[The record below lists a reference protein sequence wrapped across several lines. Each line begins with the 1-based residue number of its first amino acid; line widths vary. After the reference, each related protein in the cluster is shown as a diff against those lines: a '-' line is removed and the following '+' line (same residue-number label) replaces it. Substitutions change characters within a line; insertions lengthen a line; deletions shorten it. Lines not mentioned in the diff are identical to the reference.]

1 MKFLAT
7 LFFCLLSFSTNAENI
22 KIGFIDTNQV
32 VTSLS
37 QYKASI
43 DEISSEFEP
52 KKQELLDLYNHI
64 ELVRT
69 KINEILKSDS
79 NKSIENELIKLSNL
93 EQSFRKETEFWQN
106 TMNNKK
112 INLLKEIE
120 ILVNQTINE
129 YAKREN
135 YDLILY
141 ENIAFASDKVDI
153 SKEIIAE
160 IEKLWN
166 LHYKKLLIWLMAQ

>member
-1 MKFLAT
+1 M
-7 LFFCLLSFSTNAENI
+7 LSFSTNAENI
-22 KIGFIDTNQV
+22 KSGFIDTNQV

-79 NKSIENELIKLSNL
+79 NKSIEDELAKLSNL
-93 EQSFRKETEFWQN
+93 EQSFRQETEFWQN

-112 INLLKEIE
+112 IDLLKEIE

-141 ENIAFASDKVDI
+141 ENIAFVSDKVDI
-153 SKEIIAE
+153 SEEIIAE
-160 IEKLWN
+160 IEKL
-166 LHYKKLLIWLMAQ
+166 

>member
-1 MKFLAT
+1 MKVLVIFFFYFL
-7 LFFCLLSFSTNAENI
+7 CFSTNAENI

-69 KINEILKSDS
+69 KINEILKSDA
-79 NKSIENELIKLSNL
+79 NKSIEDELAKLSNL

-112 INLLKEIE
+112 IDLLKEIE

-141 ENIAFASDKVDI
+141 ENIAFVSDKVDI

-160 IEKLWN
+160 IEKL
-166 LHYKKLLIWLMAQ
+166 

>member
-69 KINEILKSDS
+69 KIDEILKSDS
-79 NKSIENELIKLSNL
+79 NKSIEDELAKLSNL

-112 INLLKEIE
+112 IDLLKEIE

-141 ENIAFASDKVDI
+141 ENIAFVSDKVNI
-153 SKEIIAE
+153 SDEIIAE
-160 IEKLWN
+160 IEKL
-166 LHYKKLLIWLMAQ
+166 

>member
-1 MKFLAT
+1 MKVLAIM
-7 LFFCLLSFSTNAENI
+7 FFCLLSFSTNAENI

-64 ELVRT
+64 ELVRI
-69 KINEILKSDS
+69 KIDETLKSDS
-79 NKSIENELIKLSNL
+79 NKSIEDELANLSNL

-112 INLLKEIE
+112 IDLLKEIE

-141 ENIAFASDKVDI
+141 ENIAFVSDKVDI

-160 IEKLWN
+160 IEKL
-166 LHYKKLLIWLMAQ
+166 

>member
-37 QYKASI
+37 QYKTSI

-69 KINEILKSDS
+69 KIDEILKSDS
-79 NKSIENELIKLSNL
+79 NKSIEDELAKLSNL

-112 INLLKEIE
+112 IDLLKEIE

-166 LHYKKLLIWLMAQ
+166 LHYKKLLIWLMA

>member
-1 MKFLAT
+1 MKVLAI

-37 QYKASI
+37 QYKTSI

-79 NKSIENELIKLSNL
+79 NKSIEDELAKLSNL

-112 INLLKEIE
+112 IDLLKEIE

-141 ENIAFASDKVDI
+141 ENIAFVSDKVDI
-153 SKEIIAE
+153 SEEIIAE
-160 IEKLWN
+160 IEKLWSW
-166 LHYKKLLIWLMAQ
+166 HYKKLQI

>member
-1 MKFLAT
+1 MKVLAI

-22 KIGFIDTNQV
+22 KIGFIDTSQV
-32 VTSLS
+32 ISSLT
-37 QYKASI
+37 QYNSSI
-43 DEISSEFEP
+43 DQISEEFEP

-79 NKSIENELIKLSNL
+79 NKSIEDELAKLSNL

-112 INLLKEIE
+112 IDLLKEIE

-141 ENIAFASDKVDI
+141 ENIAFVSDKVDI

-160 IEKLWN
+160 IEKL
-166 LHYKKLLIWLMAQ
+166 

>member
-1 MKFLAT
+1 MKVLAI

-69 KINEILKSDS
+69 KIDEILKSDS
-79 NKSIENELIKLSNL
+79 NKSIEDELAKLSNL
-93 EQSFRKETEFWQN
+93 EQSFRQETEFWQN

-112 INLLKEIE
+112 IDLLKEIE

-141 ENIAFASDKVDI
+141 ENIAFVSDKVDI
-153 SKEIIAE
+153 SEEIIAE
-160 IEKLWN
+160 IEKL
-166 LHYKKLLIWLMAQ
+166 

>member
-1 MKFLAT
+1 M
-7 LFFCLLSFSTNAENI
+7 LSFSTNAENI

-64 ELVRT
+64 ELLRT
-69 KINEILKSDS
+69 KIDETLKSDS
-79 NKSIENELIKLSNL
+79 KKSIEDELAKLSNL
-93 EQSFRKETEFWQN
+93 EQSFRNETEFWQN

-112 INLLKEIE
+112 IDLLKEIE

-141 ENIAFASDKVDI
+141 ENIAFVSDKVDI
-153 SKEIIAE
+153 SEEIIAE
-160 IEKLWN
+160 IEKL
-166 LHYKKLLIWLMAQ
+166 

>member
-1 MKFLAT
+1 M
-7 LFFCLLSFSTNAENI
+7 CFSTNAENI

-69 KINEILKSDS
+69 KIDEILKSDS
-79 NKSIENELIKLSNL
+79 NKSIEDELIKLSNL

-112 INLLKEIE
+112 IDLLKEIE

-153 SKEIIAE
+153 TKEIIAE
-160 IEKLWN
+160 IEKL
-166 LHYKKLLIWLMAQ
+166 

>member
-1 MKFLAT
+1 MKALAIFFLS
-7 LFFCLLSFSTNAENI
+7 LLCISSYANNI

-37 QYKASI
+37 QYILSI
-43 DEISSEFEP
+43 DKISSEFEP

-69 KINEILKSDS
+69 KIDEILKSDS
-79 NKSIENELIKLSNL
+79 SKSIQDELAKLSTL
-93 EQSFRKETEFWQN
+93 EQSFKQETEFWQEN
-106 TMNNKK
+106 MNNKK
-112 INLLKEIE
+112 IDLLKEIE
-120 ILVNQTINE
+120 VLVNQTINE

-141 ENIAFASDKVDI
+141 QNIAFVSDKVDI

-160 IEKLWN
+160 IEKL
-166 LHYKKLLIWLMAQ
+166 

>member
-1 MKFLAT
+1 MKVLVI
-7 LFFCLLSFSTNAENI
+7 LFFYFLCFSTNAENI

-69 KINEILKSDS
+69 KIDEILKSDS
-79 NKSIENELIKLSNL
+79 NKSIEDELAKLSNL

-112 INLLKEIE
+112 IDLLKEIE

-141 ENIAFASDKVDI
+141 ENVAFVSDKVDI

-160 IEKLWN
+160 IEKL
-166 LHYKKLLIWLMAQ
+166 

>member
-1 MKFLAT
+1 MKVLAI
-7 LFFCLLSFSTNAENI
+7 LFFCLLSFSTSAENI

-69 KINEILKSDS
+69 KIDEILKSDS
-79 NKSIENELIKLSNL
+79 NKSIEVELAKLSNL
-93 EQSFRKETEFWQN
+93 EQSFRQETEFWQN
-106 TMNNKK
+106 TMNSKK
-112 INLLKEIE
+112 IDLLKEIE
-120 ILVNQTINE
+120 ILVNQTISD

-153 SKEIIAE
+153 SEEIIAE
-160 IEKLWN
+160 IEKL
-166 LHYKKLLIWLMAQ
+166 